1 MISKID
7 KNSVN
12 FFNGSSDKETRA
24 LGLEVG
30 DIVSFDPRF
39 TVTETGY
46 IKSRFLDDKL
56 SSSILLAYAK
66 QLKEENILP
75 GRRVYLYFT
84 VYEEVG
90 HGSAAYCPADVTE
103 VIAVDMGCVGKG
115 IRCDEHQVS
124 ICAKDSHGPSSY
136 DLVSGLVAAAKD
148 AEIDYAIDV
157 YPFYGSDADGALRAG
172 YDVRHCVIGAGV
184 SASHG
189 YERSHVDGLANTYD
203 LVSAYIGKV

>member
-1 MISKID
+1 MTSCPVL
-7 KNSVN
+7 S
-12 FFNGSSDKETRA
+12 
-24 LGLEVG
+24 
-30 DIVSFDPRF
+30 
-39 TVTETGY
+39 
-46 IKSRFLDDKL
+46 FLDDKL

-66 QLKEENILP
+66 QLKEENRTP

-90 HGSAAYCPADVTE
+90 HGSADYCPADVTE

-115 IRCDEHQVS
+115 ITCQEHQVS

-136 DLVSGLVAAAKD
+136 ELVSGLVAAAKE
-148 AEIDYAIDV
+148 AGVDYAIDV
-157 YPFYGSDADGALRAG
+157 YPFYGSDADVALRAG

-189 YERSHVDGLANTYD
+189 YERSHMDGLSNTYD
-203 LVSAYIGKV
+203 LVSAYIGRA